1 MVCNRLKKVGKKSP
15 WKAYSPNIMI
25 IHHVNT
31 SSRLNDMRVVNV
43 YIVVINSNGENGLGN
58 FDGNFS

>member
-1 MVCNRLKKVGKKSP
+1 
-15 WKAYSPNIMI
+15 MI